1 MKGGLRETLNSNPLA
16 QAAVIGVLGLLV
28 AFLLLTRMGG
38 GSEDSAVTTTPA
50 TDATATDAAA
60 ADPATT
66 DAAADPAA
74 DPADPAAAA
83 GAATDPAAGADV
95 AADAA
100 AAGKFVA
107 GPGLPAPVVAAY
119 GRGDTVVIL
128 VNRHG
133 GIDDRELRHL
143 TQKLKSEQDIA
154 LFITTPKHVSRYSR
168 IVGGVDIDR
177 APALIVLSPRSVTG
191 NDAPVAS
198 ISYGFR
204 GYDSVVQAVRN
215 ARYDGKELPYYP

>member
-1 MKGGLRETLNSNPLA
+1 MKSAGGLRENLNSNPLA

-38 GSEDSAVTTTPA
+38 GSEDPAVTTTPTTDAAA
-50 TDATATDAAA
+50 TDASAADSATSDSAADPAAPTDPAADAAAA
-60 ADPATT
+60 ADP
-66 DAAADPAA
+66 
-74 DPADPAAAA
+74 
-83 GAATDPAAGADV
+83 

-119 GRGDTVVIL
+119 ARGDTVVIL

-133 GIDDRELRHL
+133 GIDDRELRKVTKQL
-143 TQKLKSEQDIA
+143 QGRQDVA
-154 LFITTPKHVSRYSR
+154 LFVTTPKHVSDYSR

-177 APALIVLSPRSVTG
+177 APALIVLSPRSVSG
-191 NDAPVAS
+191 SGAPVAS

>member
-1 MKGGLRETLNSNPLA
+1 MKSAGGLRENLNSNPLA

-28 AFLLLTRMGG
+28 AFLMLTQMGG
-38 GSEDSAVTTTPA
+38 GSEDPAVTTTPA

-60 ADPATT
+60 ADSATT
-66 DAAADPAA
+66 DAAADPAT
-74 DPADPAAAA
+74 PTDPAAA
-83 GAATDPAAGADV
+83 TDV

-143 TQKLKSEQDIA
+143 TKQLRSQQDIA
-154 LFITTPKHVSRYSR
+154 LFITTPKHVSDYSR

-191 NDAPVAS
+191 SGAPVAS